1 MYNLVG
7 VTAGSCGN
15 VLINLKRLQ
24 RNKTQ
29 FM

>member
-1 MYNLVG
+1 VG